1 MSFFILLLHFP
12 SYFFNNVAHNKHE
25 NWNLLWFYS
34 ETELVVP
41 LSYNIGKVLVLKRKP
56 NLYFLNFVNL
66 IFQWLISHFT
76 SVYFPCIH
84 ASCPRHSLIP
94 LSLPPKMKYG
104 LLVLGSWI
112 LGNLYDRTGVEVIRT
127 PSVDTPCW
135 QASMRRIGWLYRFL
149 SRKSNWGRTNV

>member
-1 MSFFILLLHFP
+1 MLPTTNTKIEICFDFI
-12 SYFFNNVAHNKHE
+12 AK
-25 NWNLLWFYS
+25 
-34 ETELVVP
+34 
-41 LSYNIGKVLVLKRKP
+41 
-56 NLYFLNFVNL
+56 L
-66 IFQWLISHFT
+66 IFLKFHKLNISVTDFPF
-76 SVYFPCIH
+76 YFSLFPMHACIV
-84 ASCPRHSLIP
+84 PTPLPYPSLIATKK
-94 LSLPPKMKYG
+94 KMKYG